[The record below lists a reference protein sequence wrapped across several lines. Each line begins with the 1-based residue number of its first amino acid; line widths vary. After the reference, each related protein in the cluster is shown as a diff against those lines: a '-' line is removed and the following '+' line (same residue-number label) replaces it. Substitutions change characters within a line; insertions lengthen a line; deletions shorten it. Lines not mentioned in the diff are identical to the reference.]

1 MALNPTL
8 AAGVVI
14 VAYKNKLT
22 PMRAEDRTIAH
33 LRPKLGI
40 SMRAAPRSTPG
51 TPTTAIMMLNSNE
64 WDEVRITSATRIER
78 EKRRTSSYT

>member
-14 VAYKNKLT
+14 VAYKNRLT
-22 PMRAEDRTIAH
+22 PIRADDETIAH

-51 TPTTAIMMLNSNE
+51 TPTTAMIMLEATIVVISKI
-64 WDEVRITSATRIER
+64 EVTR
-78 EKRRTSSYT
+78 KKLTY

>member
-1 MALNPTL
+1 MVQNKNLQKYSMALNPTL

-14 VAYKNKLT
+14 VAYKNRLT
-22 PMRAEDRTIAH
+22 PIRADDDTIAH

-51 TPTTAIMMLNSNE
+51 TPTTAMIMLK
-64 WDEVRITSATRIER
+64 V
-78 EKRRTSSYT
+78 